1 MASFALFIEQTILV
15 AGVSGVHTPR
25 TTSQLIPFIIGVF
38 SLAVALRDTL
48 MLLLRKVN
56 EQNSRFVKQK
66 HPLTKP
72 DLLEISGMEQTS
84 LRVRARSLWQPCAS
98 RR

>member
-1 MASFALFIEQTILV
+1 VLTLTTMASFALFIEQTILV

-25 TTSQLIPFIIGVF
+25 TTGQLIPFIIGVF
-38 SLAVALRDTL
+38 SLAVALRDTMM
-48 MLLLRKVN
+48 MLLLWKV
-56 EQNSRFVKQK
+56 SVSKTFVSACRK

-84 LRVRARSLWQPCAS
+84 LCI
-98 RR
+98 